1 MSAEAMLAFLTKM
14 KTKAYVKLGFVTIKD
29 MESFVGSP
37 ETKALRIGKMRQ
49 RFSVNKDI
57 HMCDVCVLNCNPREV

>member
-1 MSAEAMLAFLTKM
+1 MSAEAMLAF
-14 KTKAYVKLGFVTIKD
+14 TKAYVKLGFVTFKD